1 MSLTRQ
7 SVFLLNHKKIMK
19 TIQFKTVT
27 QEFAADLLTPIGI
40 FLKIREQYPN
50 SILLESS
57 DYHNADNS
65 MSFIGIMPKAEF
77 LVEDF
82 NIKIQYPD
90 GETSETKVT
99 DKFTVPNKLNEFTKS
114 FLAIGKAPVN
124 GLFGYCGFGA
134 VQYFE
139 NIKLTKK
146 DLADEHIPEIC
157 YRFYKY
163 IIAFNHFKNTLTLT
177 ENIFDTETSQI
188 KNLVPELFNR
198 DFKIGLF
205 KTAGQEKS
213 TITDSEYMQLVS
225 EGKKHCFRGDVFQIV
240 LSRLFFQ
247 QFTGDDFNVYRAL
260 RQINPSPYLFYFDYN
275 NYHIF
280 GSSPEAEIRVSEGK
294 AIINPIAGTMR
305 RTGDD
310 EKDRRIAARLAADPK
325 ENAEH
330 IMLVD
335 LARNDLS
342 RTGFNVKVEK
352 LKQLQY
358 YSHVIHIVSDV
369 TADLE
374 PNANP
379 IQILADT
386 FPAGTLSG
394 APKVKAMELIDKYEK
409 QGRSY
414 YAGCIG
420 YIGFDG
426 TVNHAIMIRSFL
438 SKNNTLF
445 YQGGAG
451 IVAASVEENELQE
464 VNNKLGALKSAI
476 LKAETI

>member
-1 MSLTRQ
+1 
-7 SVFLLNHKKIMK
+7 MK

-27 QEFAADLLTPIGI
+27 EEFAADLITPIGI
-40 FLKIREQYPN
+40 FLKIRELYPET
-50 SILLESS
+50 ILLESS

-65 MSFIGIMPKAEF
+65 MSFIAIMPKAEF
-77 LVEDF
+77 LVENS
-82 NIKIQYPD
+82 NISITYPD
-90 GETSETKVT
+90 GEKNKIEVT
-99 DKFTVPNKLNEFTKS
+99 DKFTVPQYLNNFVKK
-114 FLAIGKAPVN
+114 FLPIGKVYTN

-134 VQYFE
+134 IEYFE

-146 DLADEHIPEIC
+146 DLPEEHIPEIC

-163 IIAFNHFKNTLTLT
+163 IIAFNHFNNTLTVT
-177 ENIFDTETSQI
+177 ENIFDNETSQL
-188 KNLVPELFNR
+188 KQVVNELFNR
-198 DFKIGLF
+198 DFKLGTF
-205 KTAGQEKS
+205 KKKGDEQS
-213 TITDSEYMQLVS
+213 TITDQEYMQLVTD
-225 EGKKHCFRGDVFQIV
+225 GKKHCFRGDVFQIV
-240 LSRLFFQ
+240 LSRLFYQKFE
-247 QFTGDDFNVYRAL
+247 GDDFNVYRAL
-260 RQINPSPYLFYFDYN
+260 RQINPSPYLFYFDYKD
-275 NYHIF
+275 YHIF
-280 GSSPEAEIRVSEGK
+280 GSSPEAEIRVKDNK
-294 AIINPIAGTMR
+294 ATINPIAGTMR

-310 EKDRRIAARLAADPK
+310 EKDRRIAARLSADPK

-352 LKQLQY
+352 LKQLQF
-358 YSHVIHIVSDV
+358 YSHVIHIVSEV
-369 TADLE
+369 TADITTD
-374 PNANP
+374 ANP

-394 APKVKAMELIDKYEK
+394 APKIKAMELIDRYEK

-414 YAGCIG
+414 YSGCIG
-420 YIGFDG
+420 YIGLDG
-426 TVNHAIMIRSFL
+426 TVNQAIMIRSFL

-451 IVAASVEENELQE
+451 IVAASSEESELQE